1 MPSRATIRSAA
12 NTERKKQR
20 TRKSFWNKIGMNKP
34 KPTQVA
40 PVVYGT
46 ATAKGVKRRRRKS
59 TKKRARKGRK
69 SRRRS

>member
-12 NTERKKQR
+12 NKSRTAAKKKEQKRNSLRRLIGFKKQ
-20 TRKSFWNKIGMNKP
+20 
-34 KPTQVA
+34 TQVA
-40 PVVYGT
+40 PVVYG
-46 ATAKGVKRRRRKS
+46 TAKGVKRRRRKS